1 MAAGVQKFTTQG
13 PSADTGERQALYDI
27 SIDQSQFNSTGSS
40 DASGGVTP
48 NTWRDLGKPSS
59 LDNAKRLARGSMR
72 YRKMLQ
78 LLGTHTNFKISK
90 LVNDSSEAAST
101 QIASLSFTIEFEN
114 VSFLPTTITSID
126 GSTTVSTREGVI
138 KELIAQALQ
147 NSFTEVVETFDPTGT
162 PDVGIVN
169 IELTA
174 SDVDAEGEIL
184 EKITVTKSANFDSLD
199 EAEVP
204 LQGSGLTPQ

>member
-13 PSADTGERQALYDI
+13 PSADTGERQRLYNVTI
-27 SIDQSQFNSTGSS
+27 TQSAFNSTASS
-40 DASGGVTP
+40 NNSGGVTP

-59 LDNAKRLARGSMR
+59 LANSNRLARGGMR

-78 LLGTHTNFKISK
+78 ILGTYCNFKISK

-101 QIASLSFTIEFEN
+101 QIASLSFSLEFEN
-114 VSFLPTTITSID
+114 DSYLPTTVTSID

-138 KELIAQALQ
+138 QELIAQALQ
-147 NSFTEVVETFDPTGT
+147 NTFTEVCELYDVSGT

-169 IELTA
+169 AEITA
-174 SDVDAEGEIL
+174 ADVDAENEIL
-184 EKITVTKSANFDSLD
+184 EAISVTKSANFDSLD
-199 EAEVP
+199 EAEIP
-204 LQGSGLTPQ
+204 LQGSGLTPR

>member
-1 MAAGVQKFTTQG
+1 MAAPVQKFTTQG
-13 PSADTGERQALYDI
+13 PSSDTGERQGLFDVT
-27 SIDQSQFNSTGSS
+27 IDQSQFNSTGSS

-48 NTWRDLGKPSS
+48 MTWRDLGKANN

-78 LLGTHTNFKISK
+78 LLGTYSNFKITK

-114 VSFLPTTITSID
+114 VSHLPTTITSID

-147 NSFTEVVETFDPTGT
+147 NTFTEVVETFDPTGT

-174 SDVDAEGEIL
+174 SDVDSEGEIL
-184 EKITVTKSANFDSLD
+184 EQITVTKSANFDALD
-199 EAEVP
+199 EAEIP

>member
-1 MAAGVQKFTTQG
+1 
-13 PSADTGERQALYDI
+13 
-27 SIDQSQFNSTGSS
+27 
-40 DASGGVTP
+40 
-48 NTWRDLGKPSS
+48 
-59 LDNAKRLARGSMR
+59 
-72 YRKMLQ
+72 MLQ
-78 LLGTHTNFKISK
+78 LLGTHSNFKISK

-101 QIASLSFTIEFEN
+101 QIASLSFTLEFEN
-114 VSFLPTTITSID
+114 VSHLPTTITSID

-147 NSFTEVVETFDPTGT
+147 NTFTEVVETFDPTGT

-169 IELTA
+169 VELTA

>member
-13 PSADTGERQALYDI
+13 PSADTGERQRLYDVT
-27 SIDQSQFNSTGSS
+27 IDQSQFNSTGSS

-184 EKITVTKSANFDSLD
+184 EKITVTKSANFDALD
-199 EAEVP
+199 EAEIP

>member
-13 PSADTGERQALYDI
+13 PSADTGERQRLYDVT
-27 SIDQSQFNSTGSS
+27 IDQSQFNSTGSS
-40 DASGGVTP
+40 NNSGGVTP

-78 LLGTHTNFKISK
+78 ILGTYSNFKISK

-101 QIASLSFTIEFEN
+101 QIASLSFSIEFEN
-114 VSFLPTTITSID
+114 DSFLPTTITSID

-138 KELIAQALQ
+138 KELIASVLQ
-147 NSFTEVVETFDPTGT
+147 NSFTEVVETYDPSGT

-169 IELTA
+169 VELTA
-174 SDVDAEGEIL
+174 ADVDAEGEIL
-184 EKITVTKSANFDSLD
+184 EKITVTKSSNFDALD
-199 EAEVP
+199 EAEIP